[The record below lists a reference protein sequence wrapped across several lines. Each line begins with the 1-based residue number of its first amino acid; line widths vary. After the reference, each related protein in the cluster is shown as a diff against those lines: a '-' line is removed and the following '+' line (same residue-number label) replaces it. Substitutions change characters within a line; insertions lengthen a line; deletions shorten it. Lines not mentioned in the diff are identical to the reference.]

1 MTTRQQWTDAKAC
14 QTQDINNTNDPQK
27 KYLLGTVS
35 KNILLESL
43 NQFHGVPTS
52 PLMWIKKDVWFA
64 WKTPNLSKSFHDN
77 HSVLWLP
84 SSFYDDQVI
93 LWLPRGLYNYRI
105 SFYSRNTHLLPTKPK
120 SSFRHLKRGIQDFH
134 MNYVLV
140 PADKAANNV
149 VVVWRL
155 YYINTLKRELVDTNA
170 YKLQPSLSERVIVD
184 GHGCHTALHFG
195 VKAKEN
201 QDKVPTLY
209 WLPKLH
215 KKPYKARF
223 IANSSSCTTTELSK
237 LLTSCL
243 TAVKKHVIKY
253 CEKVYER
260 SGKNLFWSIKNSGEI
275 LDKLK
280 ARDFNATSLSTYDFS
295 TLYTTLPHNLIK
307 DKLIDLIERTFQ
319 REGSPYLACSD
330 RNAFFTSEKPKKY
343 HAWSCQNVCDALT
356 FLLDNIF
363 IRFGTKLYRQ
373 VVGIPMGTNC
383 APLVADLFLFCY
395 ERDFMMSLS
404 DDKQAD
410 VIDAFYTTSRY
421 LDDILNINN
430 VYFEN
435 MVSQIYPSELQLN
448 KANASD
454 TEAAFLD
461 LHLSISN
468 DIVSTKIYDKRDD
481 FDFEIVNFPF
491 LDGDVPR
498 STSYGVYISQLIRF
512 ARASSYVTDFNT
524 RNKLLTQKLLKQG
537 YRYHKLR
544 KTFSKFYR
552 RYYDLISKFQ
562 VGLKSLLRQGL
573 SEPDFYGD
581 LVYKLKKIVGSNNFS
596 AQFIRIISHY
606 KKIGYNINVLQQ
618 TACLVVNPITVG
630 NFAFLFNCT
639 PVGRTSDSMMVPT

>member
-1 MTTRQQWTDAKAC
+1 M
-14 QTQDINNTNDPQK
+14 
-27 KYLLGTVS
+27 
-35 KNILLESL
+35 
-43 NQFHGVPTS
+43 H
-52 PLMWIKKDVWFA
+52 
-64 WKTPNLSKSFHDN
+64 
-77 HSVLWLP
+77 
-84 SSFYDDQVI
+84 
-93 LWLPRGLYNYRI
+93 
-105 SFYSRNTHLLPTKPK
+105 
-120 SSFRHLKRGIQDFH
+120 
-134 MNYVLV
+134 
-140 PADKAANNV
+140 
-149 VVVWRL
+149 
-155 YYINTLKRELVDTNA
+155 
-170 YKLQPSLSERVIVD
+170 
-184 GHGCHTALHFG
+184 
-195 VKAKEN
+195 
-201 QDKVPTLY
+201 
-209 WLPKLH
+209 
-215 KKPYKARF
+215 
-223 IANSSSCTTTELSK
+223 
-237 LLTSCL
+237 
-243 TAVKKHVIKY
+243 
-253 CEKVYER
+253 
-260 SGKNLFWSIKNSGEI
+260 
-275 LDKLK
+275 
-280 ARDFNATSLSTYDFS
+280 
-295 TLYTTLPHNLIK
+295 
-307 DKLIDLIERTFQ
+307 
-319 REGSPYLACSD
+319 
-330 RNAFFTSEKPKKY
+330 FFTSEKPKKY

-363 IRFGTKLYRQ
+363 VRFGTKLYRQ

-410 VIDAFYTTSRY
+410 VIDAFNTTSRY

-430 VYFEN
+430 VYFDN
-435 MVSQIYPSELQLN
+435 MASQIYPSELQLN

-512 ARASSYVTDFNT
+512 ARASSYVVDFNT

-544 KTFSKFYR
+544 KLFSKFYR

-596 AQFIRIISHY
+596 AQFIKIISHY